1 MRRCRFGRRATI
13 ALVFCVGLASSQQT
27 RSVHGTVRD
36 RQGHLLAGSVVQ
48 IQNDSTMQMRSYIT
62 HEDGT
67 YRFEGLPTDVRF
79 RLQAV
84 YHHHFGAARHLGQ
97 FSSHKQDVIDLTVDL
112 SQHR

>member
-1 MRRCRFGRRATI
+1 MI
-13 ALVFCVGLASSQQT
+13 ALVFFVGLASSQHT

-36 RQGHLLAGSVVQ
+36 RQGHVLPGSVVQ
-48 IQNDSTMQMRSYIT
+48 IQNDSTMQIRSYIT

-67 YRFEGLPTDVRF
+67 YRFEDLPTDVRF

-84 YHHHFGAARHLGQ
+84 YHHHFGEDRHLSQ
-97 FSSHKQDVIDLTVDL
+97 FSSNKQDVIDLTVDL

>member
-1 MRRCRFGRRATI
+1 MI
-13 ALVFCVGLASSQQT
+13 ALVFFVGLASSQHT
-27 RSVHGTVRD
+27 RSVRGTVRD
-36 RQGHLLAGSVVQ
+36 RHGHVLPGSVVQ
-48 IQNDSTMQMRSYIT
+48 IQNDSTMQIRSYIT

-67 YRFEGLPTDVRF
+67 YRFEDLPTDVRF

-84 YHHHFGAARHLGQ
+84 YHHHFGEDRHLSQ